1 MHKFKG
7 LLITGLL
14 LLNMLVII
22 APVSAGTIHIYE
34 GDDLATKLTNAA
46 SGDTIYVH
54 AGTYPLSQ
62 NFYITNKNL
71 TIIGDGTS
79 TTIIDFDGLGRLNFF
94 MNSGPSTTVNI
105 LGITFKDGANT
116 AALLFNDTSGTTMNV
131 NISDCIF
138 DNSTG
143 TGVYIVNS
151 VVLTIENSELKN
163 ANAGISN
170 YGGSAAPHLIVKNCL
185 IHDNVYGIY
194 STNTSGQTTVQSCTI
209 YNNTNEGVHVANSA
223 TATIKDSI
231 ITNNSNYGI
240 YKDNSGATVTCTYNN
255 VWNNGTDYS
264 GATAGA
270 GSISQN
276 PSFAIGR
283 LGAYYLSQSSP
294 CVDKGSTSAASSGLD
309 KMTTRADER
318 WDTGT
323 VDMGYHYPSNRGTT
337 TFLPVDFIIKLL
349 NKNK

>member
-1 MHKFKG
+1 
-7 LLITGLL
+7 
-14 LLNMLVII
+14 MLTII
-22 APVSAGTIHIYE
+22 APVSAGTIHVYP
-34 GDDLATKLTNAA
+34 GDDVRAKIISAA

-54 AGTYPLSQ
+54 AGTYIINIDTFIQ
-62 NFYITNKNL
+62 NKSL
-71 TIIGDGTS
+71 TIIGDGAS
-79 TTIIDFDGLGRLNFF
+79 TTIIYFNGLGRLNFN
-94 MNSGPSTTVNI
+94 MSSGPSTTVNI
-105 LGITFKDGANT
+105 LGITFKDGVSG
-116 AALLFNDTSGTTMNV
+116 AALVFNNTISGTTMNV

-138 DNSTG
+138 DNSSV
-143 TGVYIVNS
+143 GVYIVNS

-163 ANAGISN
+163 ANTGIGN

-209 YNNTNEGVHVANSA
+209 YNNTSEGVHVANSA

-283 LGAYYLSQSSP
+283 LGDYYLSRSSP
-294 CVDKGSTSAASSGLD
+294 CVDKGSTSAVSLGLD
-309 KMTTRADER
+309 KMTTRTDER

-323 VDMGYHYPSNRGTT
+323 VDMGYHYVSNWLGKRG
-337 TFLPVDFIIKLL
+337 LPIAQILEILNL
-349 NKNK
+349 NK